1 VTRTRRDDAA
11 GRPNVAVIAA
21 LAVIGIALLAVVLVS
36 VLGGDDD
43 GETSA
48 GDTIP
53 TPGASLSPECQ
64 QIHEG
69 HNVMSWNPTMADEM
83 AECAWPYDP
92 FLSTLE
98 GGEADPAFD
107 DVAFESHLYQEVWD
121 LVGAADLGICS
132 VATLP
137 DQPEAGFAFGFSYD
151 FAAPGCPEATPTG
164 SVVVREYSTRDQRD
178 AAGHALATEG
188 FPTFVLGRWVVVVEA
203 EDFGPAAT
211 LSTALTDLGAVE
223 VTAE

>member
-1 VTRTRRDDAA
+1 M
-11 GRPNVAVIAA
+11 IAA
-21 LAVIGIALLAVVLVS
+21 LAVVGIALLAVVLVS
-36 VLGGDDD
+36 VLGGDDGGQGSAD
-43 GETSA
+43 ETVPS
-48 GDTIP
+48 
-53 TPGASLSPECQ
+53 PGASLSPECA

-98 GGEADPAFD
+98 GGEADPELD
-107 DVAFESHLYQEVWD
+107 EVAFESHLYQEIWD
-121 LVGAADLGICS
+121 VIGAADLGICS

-178 AAGHALATEG
+178 DAAHALSASG
-188 FPTFVLGRWVVVVEA
+188 SPTFVLGRWVVVVEGDDLA
-203 EDFGPAAT
+203 TTGT
-211 LSTALTDLGAVE
+211 LSTALVDLGAVE